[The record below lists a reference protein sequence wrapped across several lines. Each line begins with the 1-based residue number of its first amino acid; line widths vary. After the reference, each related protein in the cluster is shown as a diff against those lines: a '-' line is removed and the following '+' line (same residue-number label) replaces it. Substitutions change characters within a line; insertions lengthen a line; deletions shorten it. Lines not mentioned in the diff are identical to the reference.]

1 MIIVL
6 GQARFGEGEIDRLR
20 GALNDWIDL
29 VRKKPGC
36 VSYCYAVDL
45 GDPDL
50 LHVIETWADEAA
62 LDAHMQDMGGLMAAL
77 AGAQMLSLSVKA
89 YTGEYVKTLMGE

>member
-6 GQARFGEGEIDRLR
+6 GQARFAPGEIERLGDQMNRWIAEVR
-20 GALNDWIDL
+20 G
-29 VRKKPGC
+29 RPGC
-36 VSYCYAVDL
+36 LSYCYAVDL

-50 LHVIETWADEAA
+50 LHVIETWRDM
-62 LDAHMQDMGGLMAAL
+62 DAVDTHMTNMGGIMEIL

-89 YTGEYVKTLMGE
+89 YDGTYVKTLMGE